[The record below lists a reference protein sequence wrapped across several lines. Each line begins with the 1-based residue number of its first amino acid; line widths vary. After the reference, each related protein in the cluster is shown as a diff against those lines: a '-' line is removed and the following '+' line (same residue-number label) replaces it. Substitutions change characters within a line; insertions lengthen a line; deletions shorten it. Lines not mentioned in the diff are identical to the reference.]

1 MNGRVLVL
9 FALLGAL
16 VVLTEARGRG
26 GADGLCA
33 CPRIYLPV
41 CGSDLETYSNDCL
54 LRCEVE
60 SNRGRALGLRK
71 LSDGAC
77 DNLADNLAELP
88 VEY

>member
-1 MNGRVLVL
+1 MNGRLLVV

-16 VVLTEARGRG
+16 AVLAEARVGP
-26 GADGLCA
+26 DGLCA

-41 CGSDLETYSNDCL
+41 CGSDLATYSNDCL
-54 LRCEVE
+54 LNCEVE
-60 SNRGRALGLRK
+60 STRGRAQGLRK